1 MHKQYQN
8 SAWTVTFVS
17 WTVKFVSSLP
27 ETHESK
33 KKKRENAP
41 QDSAKNPESKRSL
54 YATVYLCILW
64 GRLDSTE
71 SFVHVSH
78 SPLFFPHAWT
88 VTSYGF
94 TVQETKITVHTLK
107 NIKNGHTV
115 LFTHLKII
123 LLQYFQ
129 FSIFSFS
136 NNKFNT
142 NGLIWIISVCLVL
155 T

>member
-1 MHKQYQN
+1 MSPPSPKRMK
-8 SAWTVTFVS
+8 A
-17 WTVKFVSSLP
+17 
-27 ETHESK
+27 K
-33 KKKRENAP
+33 KKKGKTHRRILR
-41 QDSAKNPESKRSL
+41 KTLNPNGHYMR
-54 YATVYLCILW
+54 LCISVYYEAVWIPLKA
-64 GRLDSTE
+64 S
-71 SFVHVSH
+71 SMFHIP
-78 SPLFFPHAWT
+78 PLFFPHAWT

-136 NNKFNT
+136 NNKFNP
-142 NGLIWIISVCLVL
+142 NGLIWIISMCLVL